1 MVSAEL
7 LKIVKTHL
15 RVAHSQ
21 LDSEIEETIKEGM
34 AVIEAMCGST
44 DFNESLLG
52 RKLLKNYCRY
62 EWNGVG
68 NAFES
73 NFRSDILRLQMANG
87 NKRKGERNAKKATI

>member
-21 LDSEIEETIKEGM
+21 LDAEIEETIKEGM

-44 DFNESLLG
+44 DFSVSLLG

-62 EWNGVG
+62 EWNGIG
-68 NAFES
+68 NAFET
-73 NFRSDILRLQMANG
+73 NFRADILRLQIVNG
-87 NKRKGERNAKKATI
+87 KKRKGGENAKKTTI